1 MMLEQT
7 VLEKLKGLPPEKQQ
21 EALDFIEFLEH
32 KTQAGA
38 ATQEREPP
46 SPPALQEAW
55 HAFFQIGDALAAT
68 DTAEG
73 PTLTATL
80 VSMRR

>member
-1 MMLEQT
+1 MNLEQT
-7 VLEKLKGLPPEKQQ
+7 VLEQLKALPSEKQQ

-32 KTQAGA
+32 KTQAVA
-38 ATQEREPP
+38 APP
-46 SPPALQEAW
+46 ELAQPSLPPVQEAW

-68 DTAEG
+68 DPAEG
-73 PTLTATL
+73 PTLTTTL

>member
-1 MMLEQT
+1 MNLEQ
-7 VLEKLKGLPPEKQQ
+7 VVIEKLKALPSEKQQ

-32 KTQAGA
+32 KTQAVA
-38 ATQEREPP
+38 ATHESEPP
-46 SPPALQEAW
+46 STPTLQEAW

-73 PTLTATL
+73 TTLTAAL